1 MYSRT
6 ALFLALPALACLLGT
21 AQAAPAS
28 APHAAACVAALKA
41 RESSLAQS
49 VKAGAPAQSE
59 LLEVVR
65 SGIAIIGAQY
75 LAGLQEAEAR
85 RLLDAAE
92 QDFQT
97 LPRSTADE
105 RQAQCQRE
113 GHTLYRGASPLEQ
126 ALITNS
132 AQRRIRRLTAA

>member
-1 MYSRT
+1 MPARVIF
-6 ALFLALPALACLLGT
+6 FLALSASACLLQT

-49 VKAGAPAQSE
+49 VKAGAAAQPE

-65 SGIAIIGAQY
+65 SGIAIIGSQY
-75 LAGLQEAEAR
+75 LAGLREAEAR
-85 RLLDAAE
+85 QLLEAAE
-92 QDFQT
+92 QDFQA
-97 LPRSTADE
+97 LPQPAAE
-105 RQAQCQRE
+105 QRQTQCQRE
-113 GHTLYRGASPLEQ
+113 GHTLYQGASPLEQ

-132 AQRRIRRLTAA
+132 AQRRIKRLTAA